1 MKVCQ
6 SILELT
12 GGTPVVR
19 LNRVAAGCSSE
30 IWAKLEMFNPSGSAK
45 ARAALGMILAA
56 ENRGQISPGYTIIEP
71 TSGNQGIGLA
81 MVGAVRGYRV
91 IVVMP
96 DNMSQERQQ
105 LVKAYG
111 AEVVLTPAEKD
122 LVGAIEKAVELLAQ
136 HPRSW
141 MPDQFT
147 NPANP
152 EFHAQTTAPEIIEQM
167 GKLDAFIA
175 GVGTGGTLT
184 GVARV
189 LKKVYPELK
198 AYAVEPAESAVISGG
213 RPGPHRIQGIGDGF
227 IPANLDLSIIDGV
240 IPVTEAEAI
249 EMTRRLARE
258 EGILGGISSGAAVV
272 AACRVAERIGPG
284 KRLLAIL
291 PDTGERYLS
300 MNIFD

>member
-1 MKVCQ
+1 
-6 SILELT
+6 
-12 GGTPVVR
+12 
-19 LNRVAAGCSSE
+19 
-30 IWAKLEMFNPSGSAK
+30 
-45 ARAALGMILAA
+45 
-56 ENRGQISPGYTIIEP
+56 
-71 TSGNQGIGLA
+71 

-96 DNMSQERQQ
+96 DNMSRERQQ

-111 AEVVLTPAEKD
+111 AEVVLTPAEND
-122 LVGAIEKAVELLAQ
+122 LAGAIEKAAELLAR

-152 EFHAQTTAPEIIEQM
+152 EFHAQTTAQEIIEQM

-184 GVARV
+184 GVTRV
-189 LKKVYPELK
+189 LKEVYPELR

-213 RPGPHRIQGIGDGF
+213 RPGPHCIQGIGDGF
-227 IPANLDLSIIDGV
+227 IPANLDLSVIDGV
-240 IPVTEAEAI
+240 IPVAEAEAT

-272 AACRVAERIGPG
+272 AACRAAERMGPG

-300 MNIFD
+300 MEIFD